1 MKRFV
6 LAGVGML
13 AMLGAGA
20 TANAADLSRRAAM
33 PVKAP
38 LYAPYNWTGLYV
50 GINGGGAWGRSDWT
64 SAAGT
69 TGNFNVNGGLVG
81 GTLGYNWQTPN
92 NLVFGLETDIDWTDI
107 KGSTACAAGTC
118 ETRNNYLGTA
128 RGRIGYAFNRVM
140 PYITGGLAYGDVRP
154 GLVGGSQDNDF
165 KAGWTVG
172 GGVEVAVAGP
182 WSVKAEYLY
191 ADLGSTSCG
200 VANCGPVATNVK
212 FNTSI
217 ARAGINYRF

>member
-1 MKRFV
+1 MKRFALASFGV
-6 LAGVGML
+6 LAMF
-13 AMLGAGA
+13 ASAH
-20 TANAADLSRRAAM
+20 AADLPRRAAM

-38 LYAPYNWTGLYV
+38 IYAPYNWTGLYV
-50 GINGGGAWGRSDWT
+50 GINGGGAWGRSDW
-64 SAAGT
+64 SSLGAG
-69 TGNFNVNGGLVG
+69 NLKVNGGMVG

-92 NLVFGLETDIDWTDI
+92 NVVLGLETDIDWSDI
-107 KGSTACAAGTC
+107 KGNTPCGAVAC

-140 PYITGGLAYGDVRP
+140 PYFTGGLAYGDIRP
-154 GLVGGSQDNDF
+154 GLVGGPTNDNI

-172 GGVEVAVAGP
+172 GGVEVALAGP

-191 ADLGSTSCG
+191 ADLGSTNCTVDCG
-200 VANCGPVATNVK
+200 GVATNVK